1 MKNKETIILMGVALV
16 IGILVGVIGSN
27 IGGRGRQ
34 RSVSSA
40 PPPASAP
47 VVNQGQNI
55 KMLEAVVAKDP
66 ANRNAWVQLGNI
78 YFDTQQ
84 PMKSI
89 EAYGKALEIDGN
101 DPDVLTDQGIMFRQL
116 GWYDRA
122 IDNFEKATVIDPNH
136 SQSYYNLGVV
146 YRYDLKDFPRAI
158 EAWQKFLDLNPT
170 GQGADQV
177 RRDMEVLK
185 SHPPIP
191 QPNAEGAK

>member
-40 PPPASAP
+40 PPASAP

-122 IDNFEKATVIDPNH
+122 IDNFEKATAIDPNH

>member
-34 RSVSSA
+34 RSVGNA

-66 ANRNAWVQLGNI
+66 ANRNAWVQLGNT

-84 PMKSI
+84 PMKAI

-101 DPDVLTDQGIMFRQL
+101 DPNVLTDQGIMFRQL

-122 IDNFEKATVIDPNH
+122 IDNFEKATAIDPNH

-146 YRYDLKDFPRAI
+146 YRYDLKDFPKAI